1 MKFQIV
7 IIQCIR
13 GQDISDKIKKTNI
26 FMLKIQ
32 LFSIS
37 VTITSKYVTF

>member
-13 GQDISDKIKKTNI
+13 GQDISDKIKKKT
-26 FMLKIQ
+26 FLCLK
-32 LFSIS
+32 FS
-37 VTITSKYVTF
+37 YFDFR